1 MSAHVSALMKNET
14 VSWIRSWV
22 RSSSLNVSWTL
33 RTPCWFLWINQS
45 FFQAK
50 ISTSWKMWKC
60 TLWVFLSHIC
70 HRRNNKLFSSFI
82 DSSSLFH
89 DAKIMCFF
97 LGEKIL
103 TKLFFRYLSSR
114 HFEAAN
120 WHDISIFLNNSWIW
134 FVDFSPI
141 LACSPKPPV
150 AFDILKKSN
159 IAASTAAEQ
168 QPTHSAQ
175 TVIFVRREE

>member
-14 VSWIRSWV
+14 VSWIRSRV
-22 RSSSLNVSWTL
+22 RSSSPNVSWTL
-33 RTPCWFLWINQS
+33 WTPCWFLWINQS

-97 LGEKIL
+97 
-103 TKLFFRYLSSR
+103 S
-114 HFEAAN
+114 
-120 WHDISIFLNNSWIW
+120 
-134 FVDFSPI
+134 
-141 LACSPKPPV
+141 
-150 AFDILKKSN
+150 
-159 IAASTAAEQ
+159 
-168 QPTHSAQ
+168 
-175 TVIFVRREE
+175 RRENPYETFLQILIIKALWSSKLTWHLNFSQQFMDLICRFLTDFGVFPETTCGFWHIKKEQHCCCFCCWTTTNS

>member
-14 VSWIRSWV
+14 VSWIRSRV

-97 LGEKIL
+97 FSERKSLRNFSSDTYHQGTLKQQIDMTSQFFSTIHGSDLSISHRFWRVPRNHLWLL
-103 TKLFFRYLSSR
+103 TY
-114 HFEAAN
+114 
-120 WHDISIFLNNSWIW
+120 
-134 FVDFSPI
+134 
-141 LACSPKPPV
+141 
-150 AFDILKKSN
+150 
-159 IAASTAAEQ
+159 
-168 QPTHSAQ
+168 
-175 TVIFVRREE
+175 